1 MNITL
6 SQITKK
12 YGSRTVLDITFLS
25 FQKGKIYALLG
36 PNGSGKSTL
45 LRLIAGMEAPDSG
58 RILYDSRKKFSS
70 GEIAYQPQNPYIF
83 DFSVKKNILLGM
95 GKQPGGEAEITFALE
110 KLDMKSFKT
119 TRSTRLSGGEAQ
131 RIVLARTLAKNSKAV
146 LLDEPTSAE
155 DIHGSY
161 LIETYIRETCDQNN
175 PTIIFSTHSPS
186 QALRI
191 ADEVIFL
198 WEGRIAE
205 QGMPET
211 VIHNPQ
217 SEEIRSFLQYW
228 NS

>member
-6 SQITKK
+6 SQITRK
-12 YGSRTVLDITFLS
+12 YDSRTVLDIKFLS
-25 FQKGKIYALLG
+25 FQESKIYALLG

-45 LRLIAGMEAPDSG
+45 LRLIAGIEAPDSG
-58 RILYDSRKKFSS
+58 EILYDSRKKFPS
-70 GEIAYQPQNPYIF
+70 GEITYQPQNPYVF

-95 GKQPGGEAEITFALE
+95 EKQPDGEAEIAFALE
-110 KLDMKSFKT
+110 KLDMKDFKM
-119 TRSTRLSGGEAQ
+119 TRSTRLSGGETQ

-155 DIHGSY
+155 DIRGSY
-161 LIETYIRETCDQNN
+161 LIETYIRETCDQSK

-198 WEGRIAE
+198 WEGKIAE
-205 QGMPET
+205 QGTPET
-211 VIHNPQ
+211 VIHHPQ

>member
-1 MNITL
+1 MNIKL
-6 SQITKK
+6 NQIIKK
-12 YGSRTVLDITFLS
+12 YGTRTVLDITFLS

-45 LRLIAGMEAPDSG
+45 LRLIAGIEVPDSG
-58 RILYDSRKKFSS
+58 EILYDEEKNFSPK
-70 GEIAYQPQNPYIF
+70 EITYQPQNPYVF
-83 DFSVKKNILLGM
+83 DFSVEKNILLGM
-95 GKQPGGEAEITFALE
+95 GKQSGRESEISYALE
-110 KLDMKSFKT
+110 KLDMKSFKE

-131 RIVLARTLAKNSKAV
+131 RIVLARTLAKKSKAV

-161 LIETYIRETCDQNN
+161 LIETYIRENCDQYK

-198 WEGRIAE
+198 WNGKIAE
-205 QGMPET
+205 QGVSET
-211 VIHNPQ
+211 VIHNPR